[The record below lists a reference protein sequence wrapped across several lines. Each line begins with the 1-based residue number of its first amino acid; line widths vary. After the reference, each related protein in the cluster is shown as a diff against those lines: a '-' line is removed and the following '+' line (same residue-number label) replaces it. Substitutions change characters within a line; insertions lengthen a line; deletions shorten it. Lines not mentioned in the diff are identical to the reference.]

1 MANKFFVKDG
11 SNVRQAS
18 KIFVNDGGTI
28 REATKIWANSS
39 GTVRQIYA
47 KGYLT
52 TFNTSQSTSHT
63 TNRITLP
70 GGKGDNLYYLLGYI
84 KNNLLRNTNE
94 NVRTRGANP

>member
-70 GGKGDNLYYLLGYI
+70 GGKGEATTYFTTTYTTYWATSRI
-84 KNNLLRNTNE
+84 TY
-94 NVRTRGANP
+94 